1 MPENPVISNNSPLV
15 AFWHL
20 DRFSLLRDLY
30 TEVWIPQ
37 EVEKEFLGTEKKSR
51 QKALKNAPWIKTV
64 DLTDSEKASVYDKL
78 DSGEAAVLA
87 LGKEHEARLVIIDE
101 KKARREVLKIGL
113 QFKGTV
119 GILLEAK
126 EEGLIDEI
134 KPLLIT
140 LQEKGIYLDES
151 LIAYALKEAGEIW

>member
-15 AFWHL
+15 ALWHL
-20 DRFSLLRDLY
+20 DRLSLLRDLY
-30 TEVWIPQ
+30 TEVWMPQ
-37 EVEKEFLGTEKKSR
+37 EVETEFLGTKKKSR
-51 QKALKNAPWIKTV
+51 QEALNNAPWIKTV
-64 DLTDSEKASVYDKL
+64 DLADSEKASVYGRL

-87 LGKEHEARLVIIDE
+87 LANEHETRLVIIDE
-101 KKARREVLKIGL
+101 KKARQEVLKIGL
-113 QFKGTV
+113 PFIGTV

-126 EEGLIDEI
+126 EEGLIGEI

-151 LIAYALKEAGEIW
+151 LITYALGEADEI

>member
-15 AFWHL
+15 ALWHL
-20 DRFSLLRDLY
+20 DRLSLLRDLY

-37 EVEKEFLGTEKKSR
+37 EVEREFLGTKKKSR
-51 QKALKNAPWIKTV
+51 QEALNNAPWIKTV
-64 DLTDSEKASVYDKL
+64 DLADSEKASVYDRL

-87 LGKEHEARLVIIDE
+87 LAHEHETRLIIIDE
-101 KKARREVLKIGL
+101 KKARQEILKIGL
-113 QFKGTV
+113 PFIGTV

-126 EEGLIDEI
+126 EEGLIGEI

-151 LIAYALKEAGEIW
+151 LITYALGEAGEI